1 MNIRNIIKQK
11 GFSLSNVAKQM
22 KSKNPDK
29 EGISLPAMI
38 QIIDGNPTID
48 KLKEI
53 ASIIGVSLSELVSD
67 EEESHKSSI
76 TCPHCGKPIN
86 IKIE

>member
-1 MNIRNIIKQK
+1 MNIRNVIKQK
-11 GFSLSNVAKQM
+11 GFSLSGVAKQM

-29 EGISLPAMI
+29 DGISLPAMI

-48 KLKEI
+48 KLKDI

-67 EEESHKSSI
+67 EKENHTSTL
-76 TCPHCGKPIN
+76 TCPHCGKPIS
-86 IKIE
+86 IKVE